1 MNNYFD
7 TAIVGGGASG
17 LLCAVELLSGENAL
31 DGKSVLVLERNDRV
45 GKKLL
50 ATGNGQGNLSNSLIS
65 AENYSGDRDF
75 IASFIRSLCSTD
87 PLAVLRQIGVYTVTD
102 EEGRIYPISK
112 QANSVLDAIRQ
123 YLAYKGALVITGE
136 RITEIKKDKAFCLVS
151 ESGKRFFADKVV
163 LACGGKAGK
172 QFGTDGSAYTL
183 AASFGHK
190 LTALYPSLVQLKTE
204 KEKIRGLKGVKEY
217 ARVSLYDGDKK
228 IKSAVGDLLF
238 TDYGVS
244 GNAVFKISGR
254 VQGLTAPVLKIDF
267 IPDISAENAEAMIN
281 DKRDKKFIPYQELLN
296 GITHKKTGQIILK
309 GSEKSTREIVK
320 ELKSFPLTVTGTLGF
335 DNAQVTKGGIITKDI
350 NDNFESKLVKKLYI
364 TGEMLDIDGECGG
377 YNLTFAFASGILA
390 ARDIKRS
397 VLKGEIK

>member
-1 MNNYFD
+1 M
-7 TAIVGGGASG
+7 
-17 LLCAVELLSGENAL
+17 
-31 DGKSVLVLERNDRV
+31 
-45 GKKLL
+45 
-50 ATGNGQGNLSNSLIS
+50 
-65 AENYSGDRDF
+65 
-75 IASFIRSLCSTD
+75 
-87 PLAVLRQIGVYTVTD
+87 
-102 EEGRIYPISK
+102 
-112 QANSVLDAIRQ
+112 
-123 YLAYKGALVITGE
+123 
-136 RITEIKKDKAFCLVS
+136 
-151 ESGKRFFADKVV
+151 
-163 LACGGKAGK
+163 
-172 QFGTDGSAYTL
+172 
-183 AASFGHK
+183 
-190 LTALYPSLVQLKTE
+190 
-204 KEKIRGLKGVKEY
+204 
-217 ARVSLYDGDKK
+217 
-228 IKSAVGDLLF
+228 
-238 TDYGVS
+238 
-244 GNAVFKISGR
+244 FKISGR